1 LRNNQSTEE
10 VKTVK
15 KIEAVIRPE
24 KLDAVK
30 EALETAGY
38 PGMMLTRIEG
48 HGKQKGLMQQFRGR
62 AYKVEMLPKYKIE
75 VICAEGECTKLIEA
89 VSGAARTGEVGDGK
103 IFVSDIA
110 DVMRIRTGESGE
122 TAI

>member
-1 LRNNQSTEE
+1 M
-10 VKTVK
+10 K

-30 EALETAGY
+30 EALDGAGY

-62 AYKVEMLPKYKIE
+62 SYKVEMLPKYKIE
-75 VICAEGECTKLIEA
+75 VICAEEDCASLIEA
-89 VSGAARTGEVGDGK
+89 IATSARTGEVGDGK
-103 IFVSDIA
+103 IFISGIS
-110 DVMRIRTGESGE
+110 DVMRIRTGETGD

>member
-1 LRNNQSTEE
+1 M
-10 VKTVK
+10 K

-30 EALETAGY
+30 EALEVAGY

-62 AYKVEMLPKYKIE
+62 AYKVEMLPKYKVE
-75 VICAEGECTKLIEA
+75 VICSEGDCSKLIQAISE
-89 VSGAARTGEVGDGK
+89 SARTGEVGDGK
-103 IFVSDIA
+103 IFVSKIV
-110 DVMRIRTGESGE
+110 DVTRIRTGESGE
-122 TAI
+122 VAV

>member
-1 LRNNQSTEE
+1 M
-10 VKTVK
+10 K

-24 KLDAVK
+24 KLDSVK

-75 VICAEGECTKLIEA
+75 VICADDECTKLIEA
-89 VSGAARTGEVGDGK
+89 VTGAARTGEVGDGK

-110 DVMRIRTGESGE
+110 DVLRIRTGESGE
-122 TAI
+122 SAV

>member
-1 LRNNQSTEE
+1 M
-10 VKTVK
+10 K

-30 EALETAGY
+30 EALEAAGY

-62 AYKVEMLPKYKIE
+62 PYKVEMLPKYKIE
-75 VICAEGECTKLIEA
+75 VVCAEGDCSKLIEA
-89 VSGAARTGEVGDGK
+89 ITDSARTGEVGDGK
-103 IFVSDIA
+103 IFVSDIS
-110 DVMRIRTGESGE
+110 DVTRIRTGESGDV
-122 TAI
+122 AI

>member
-1 LRNNQSTEE
+1 M
-10 VKTVK
+10 K

-30 EALETAGY
+30 AALDSAGY

-62 AYKVEMLPKYKIE
+62 SYKVEMLPKYKIE
-75 VICAEGECTKLIEA
+75 VVCADGDCSKLAEA
-89 VSGAARTGEVGDGK
+89 IINAARTGEVGDGK
-103 IFVSDIA
+103 IFVSDIS
-110 DVMRIRTGESGE
+110 DVVRIRTGESGE

>member
-1 LRNNQSTEE
+1 M
-10 VKTVK
+10 K

-30 EALETAGY
+30 AALDEAGY

-62 AYKVEMLPKYKIE
+62 AYRVEMLPKYKIE
-75 VICAEGECTKLIEA
+75 VVCGENDCAKLIEA
-89 VSGAARTGEVGDGK
+89 VAEAARTGEVGDGK
-103 IFVSDIA
+103 IFVSDIS
-110 DVMRIRTGESGE
+110 DVMRIRTGETGDV
-122 TAI
+122 AI